1 MAIKIQTEE
10 TVIPVEI
17 GKLTF
22 GFNISDDAVMSFRNG
37 VDKVSKTLKDLEK
50 QITEENESEVI
61 ELVKKALTK
70 GFDFMLGD
78 GTFEKIYEQ
87 TPSVIK
93 VTRVF
98 EQLSIELSKELEAEG
113 FGESQKELGKKY
125 LAKKA
130 K

>member
-22 GFNISDDAVMSFRNG
+22 GFNISDDAVSTFQNG
-37 VDKVSKTLKDLEK
+37 VDKVLEK
-50 QITEENESEVI
+50 FKKLEKEITEENGSEVI
-61 ELVKKALTK
+61 GLVKQVLTE
-70 GFDFMLGD
+70 GFDFMLGE
-78 GTFEKIYEQ
+78 GTFEKLYEQ

-93 VTRVF
+93 LTSVF
-98 EQLSIELSKELEAEG
+98 KQLSDSLKEELESAGIE
-113 FGESQKELGKKY
+113 ESQKELGQKY